1 MPTNLIT
8 EPTIEPMTLQEAKD
22 HLRVDHVDDDS
33 VIEPNIKAVR
43 EHSETFLGRALITQT
58 WDLFINNFPPY
69 GSWLEIPFPPLQ
81 SVTTIKYIDENGTQ
95 QTLSSSIYT
104 VDINAEMG
112 RVFLAYDQ
120 VWPTVRPILNA
131 IEIRFV
137 AGYGANAEDIPESI
151 RQGIKMLLGH
161 LYENRE
167 TTLVGTIIAS
177 VPQAYEWLLWPYRVV
192 RF

>member
-1 MPTNLIT
+1 MPTNLT
-8 EPTIEPMTLQEAKD
+8 TAPSEEPFTLTEAKS
-22 HLRVDHVDDDS
+22 HLRVDITDDDS
-33 VIEPNIKAVR
+33 YITALIQAVR
-43 EHSETFLGRALITQT
+43 EHAEPFLGRALITQT
-58 WDLFINNFPPY
+58 WDLFINNFPPS

-104 VDINAEMG
+104 VDTNAEMG

-151 RQGIKMLLGH
+151 RQGMKMLLGH

-167 TTLVGTIIAS
+167 TTKSGVPIVS